1 MKEQKS
7 ASALPPLVTSSHA
20 LTSVSLL
27 TSRRPS
33 AGPLSYAGVPPLELV
48 PALPFLVVS
57 NHGRKVSHSIPFL
70 LQVILIVS
78 FSLEGMKITSCAGL
92 AKPSILL
99 VHYELPIFAFRRP
112 KLISISPLS
121 TSSNRNKGCGLVM
134 KLHSSVSGRN
144 RGAALSPS
152 KEHKFNRERKEEV
165 NPASFYTH
173 PSLLQMKN
181 DRIANRARV
190 YEFLRNIGIV
200 PDELDGLELP
210 VTVDVM
216 KERVEF
222 LHKLGLKIEDINNYP
237 LVLGCS
243 VKKNMVPVLDY
254 LGKLGVR
261 KLTLTDFLR
270 RYPQVLHASVV
281 VDLAPVVKYLQGM
294 DIKPNDIPRV
304 LEQYPEVLGFKLEGT
319 MSTSVAYL
327 VGIGVARRE
336 IGVLGIPCL
345 AVARLIEKRPHILG
359 FGLDEKVKPNVELLL
374 EYNVK
379 RTSIASVIAQYPEI
393 IGIDLERK
401 LESQRGFLG
410 SVIELG
416 FEDFGKIIERMPQI
430 VSLSDKAIVEACGF
444 SKGIF
449 DYFKSAMG
457 RPLDDLVNFPA
468 YFTYGLESM
477 VKPRHKMILRKGVN
491 CSLSWLLNCSDEKFE
506 DRMSYDLMDIEEME
520 VESSFDMSS
529 LMKPNNE
536 ESDSEAP
543 FNSYPTCHRAL
554 CQRTVIA
561 SLTEARSKFLMEK
574 LQDLMYEIGNIDEED
589 CTMNRLSRS
598 QSQDEM
604 FICDPEPV
612 RTKGK
617 CLRTA
622 WWLLTTVENICDP
635 SKLPEGSPW
644 TCPGDDVFYNASI
657 IWGVVGPLRMF
668 GNLGLYPE
676 MNYFFLIGLLAPL
689 PVWYISRR
697 YPEKK
702 WIKFINVPILISGAG
717 SMPVAKAVN
726 YMCWFSVGMFF
737 NLYVY
742 KRYRGWWARHNYILS
757 AALDAGVAFMATLC
771 YFTLQFN
778 GIGGARWWGLAVDDH
793 CPLAK
798 CPMARGIRVE
808 GCPVFY

>member
-336 IGVLGIPCL
+336 IGGVLTRYPEILGMRVGRVIKPFVEYLGSLGIPCL

-430 VSLSDKAIVEACGF
+430 VSLSDKAIVRHVGFLKECGF
-444 SKGIF
+444 SVEQVRKMVVGCPQLLALNVDIMRLSF

-536 ESDSEAP
+536 ESDSE
-543 FNSYPTCHRAL
+543 
-554 CQRTVIA
+554 
-561 SLTEARSKFLMEK
+561 
-574 LQDLMYEIGNIDEED
+574 YE
-589 CTMNRLSRS
+589 
-598 QSQDEM
+598 
-604 FICDPEPV
+604 
-612 RTKGK
+612 
-617 CLRTA
+617 
-622 WWLLTTVENICDP
+622 
-635 SKLPEGSPW
+635 
-644 TCPGDDVFYNASI
+644 DDS
-657 IWGVVGPLRMF
+657 
-668 GNLGLYPE
+668 
-676 MNYFFLIGLLAPL
+676 
-689 PVWYISRR
+689 
-697 YPEKK
+697 
-702 WIKFINVPILISGAG
+702 
-717 SMPVAKAVN
+717 
-726 YMCWFSVGMFF
+726 
-737 NLYVY
+737 
-742 KRYRGWWARHNYILS
+742 
-757 AALDAGVAFMATLC
+757 
-771 YFTLQFN
+771 
-778 GIGGARWWGLAVDDH
+778 DDQY
-793 CPLAK
+793 A
-798 CPMARGIRVE
+798 
-808 GCPVFY
+808 